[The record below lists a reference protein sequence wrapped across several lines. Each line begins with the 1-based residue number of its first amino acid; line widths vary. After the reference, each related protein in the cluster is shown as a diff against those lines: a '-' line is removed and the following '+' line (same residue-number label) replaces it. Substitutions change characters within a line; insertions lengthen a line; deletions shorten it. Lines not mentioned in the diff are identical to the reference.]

1 MISIEND
8 AHGIEKFSAKN
19 SSKLNKF
26 LHSEVNQ
33 LIQHII
39 VQDQDG
45 QNNNT
50 YLFTKCQRNLL
61 LSLKMPRYY
70 TGICIHV
77 IDKE

>member
-1 MISIEND
+1 MPCAS
-8 AHGIEKFSAKN
+8 FSMHDGPGGDPWHRKPGKN

-26 LHSEVNQ
+26 LHNEVNL

-50 YLFTKCQRNLL
+50 LYECKYVR
-61 LSLKMPRYY
+61 
-70 TGICIHV
+70 
-77 IDKE
+77 

>member
-1 MISIEND
+1 MPYAS
-8 AHGIEKFSAKN
+8 FSMLDGPGGTAKN

-26 LHSEVNQ
+26 LRREVNQ

-50 YLFTKCQRNLL
+50 TYMSDIAYIGRLMSRKDGDTLVINNS
-61 LSLKMPRYY
+61 LSLQ
-70 TGICIHV
+70 
-77 IDKE
+77 